1 MIAKFVCVCCVV
13 KGDLSLRPESPGD
26 AIFITVGLIIYFTVV
41 CFKITEIVPVEICR
55 FSRFF
60 FFLVGK
66 IKSLCFQT
74 ESFDVSLAWL

>member
-60 FFLVGK
+60 FFFGWK
-66 IKSLCFQT
+66 NKKSLF
-74 ESFDVSLAWL
+74 SDRIF